1 MGHKTHQLQKLAD
14 MYQIDEAS
22 IAILPLSFTEKEKE
36 NKGNKENKDQIE
48 HKEEEDSSGAAADSN
63 SNFYSESD
71 SGIVII
77 GGSMKLKEEF
87 LKSNHSMKMEHG
99 LHMDDNGHAAH
110 AGKFQVKQALES

>member
-22 IAILPLSFTEKEKE
+22 IAILPLSFTEKKKE
-36 NKGNKENKDQIE
+36 NKGNKGIKDQIE

-63 SNFYSESD
+63 SYSESD